1 MHTNRTS
8 QKIAATEFLSFNTIC
23 IVNFLEETLMK
34 RIGKLAVCL
43 STLGMIATMAATP
56 DWNSLG
62 KQWWAHVQFLADD
75 SLDGRNTG
83 SEGFEKAAAYVAEQ
97 FKSAGLKP
105 AGEKGYV
112 QSVEFN
118 VMQIEEQDSSIELIR
133 DGKSVPVKLGDEMFF
148 DVMHSDLA
156 PKVEA
161 SAVFVGYGLA
171 VPELKYD
178 DYAGPDLKGKIAVYV
193 KGGPKN
199 MPTEIKA
206 HYQSGAARLKALAK
220 AGAIGIAV
228 IPNPKATEVPW
239 SRTSASR
246 LQAEMELSDKAA
258 GSQNNLQVAMEVNP
272 AYAEALFAESGH
284 SFAEVLRALDT
295 DKPLPRFPLA
305 VKIKTKLKMK
315 KWKVKSENLAGVL
328 PGSDA
333 ALRKEYVVIS
343 AHLDHL
349 GIGEPV
355 NGDKIYNGAMDDASG
370 IASLIEIARGLKEA
384 GAKPKR
390 SILFL
395 AVTGE
400 EKGLLGSRYFAE
412 HPTVN
417 RKEIVADLNMDMYL
431 PLFPLKYLEVQGL
444 NESTLGKDV
453 RAVCEQAG
461 VQVQA
466 DKLPDHNRFIRSD
479 QYSFIRKGVPSLAFK
494 FGWVPG
500 TPEEKKFN
508 DWYKERYHG
517 PADDLSQP
525 VDLAAAAQFN
535 AILEKLALRV
545 ADEAQRPAWKP
556 ESFFKRFVQ

>member
-1 MHTNRTS
+1 
-8 QKIAATEFLSFNTIC
+8 
-23 IVNFLEETLMK
+23 MK

-178 DYAGPDLKGKIAVYV
+178 DYAGLDLKRKIAVYV

-220 AGAIGIAV
+220 AGAIGID
-228 IPNPKATEVPW
+228 
-239 SRTSASR
+239 R
-246 LQAEMELSDKAA
+246 
-258 GSQNNLQVAMEVNP
+258 
-272 AYAEALFAESGH
+272 
-284 SFAEVLRALDT
+284 
-295 DKPLPRFPLA
+295 
-305 VKIKTKLKMK
+305 
-315 KWKVKSENLAGVL
+315 KS
-328 PGSDA
+328 
-333 ALRKEYVVIS
+333 VV
-343 AHLDHL
+343 
-349 GIGEPV
+349 
-355 NGDKIYNGAMDDASG
+355 
-370 IASLIEIARGLKEA
+370 
-384 GAKPKR
+384 
-390 SILFL
+390 
-395 AVTGE
+395 
-400 EKGLLGSRYFAE
+400 
-412 HPTVN
+412 
-417 RKEIVADLNMDMYL
+417 
-431 PLFPLKYLEVQGL
+431 
-444 NESTLGKDV
+444 
-453 RAVCEQAG
+453 
-461 VQVQA
+461 
-466 DKLPDHNRFIRSD
+466 
-479 QYSFIRKGVPSLAFK
+479 
-494 FGWVPG
+494 
-500 TPEEKKFN
+500 
-508 DWYKERYHG
+508 
-517 PADDLSQP
+517 
-525 VDLAAAAQFN
+525 
-535 AILEKLALRV
+535 
-545 ADEAQRPAWKP
+545 
-556 ESFFKRFVQ
+556 